1 MSDRRP
7 RAFATLRTLGNV
19 AVVPLLLILADT
31 AWAWWTG
38 AVTVSCTAAWAFG
51 SESSQLL
58 IGMGGL
64 LLAMLGVLMG
74 GARHPLTSLG
84 IFVMVVGLILSG
96 MAPALLEGICG
107 AP

>member
-7 RAFATLRTLGNV
+7 RAFTTMRTLGNV
-19 AVVPLLLILADT
+19 AVVLLLLILADA

-38 AVTVSCTAAWAFG
+38 AATVSCTAAWAFG

-64 LLAMLGVLMG
+64 LLAMLGVIMG
-74 GARHPLTSLG
+74 GARHPLTGLG
-84 IFVMVVGLILSG
+84 ILVMVVGLILSG

-107 AP
+107 VP